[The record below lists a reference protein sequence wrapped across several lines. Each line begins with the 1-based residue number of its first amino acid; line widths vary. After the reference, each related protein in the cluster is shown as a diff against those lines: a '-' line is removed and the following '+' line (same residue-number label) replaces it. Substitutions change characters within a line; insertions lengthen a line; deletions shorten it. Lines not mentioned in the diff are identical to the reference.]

1 MALNPWQIVDWFKKK
16 EEDESFI
23 DVNQFNNKEQKHEE
37 EKTIAEEYP
46 DGYNKE
52 WHEHENKS
60 KEHGGPKGAEPT
72 RFGTWEF
79 KGREID
85 F

>member
-1 MALNPWQIVDWFKKK
+1 MALNPWQIVDWFKNK
-16 EEDESFI
+16 EQEEESFI
-23 DVNQFNNKEQKHEE
+23 DVDQFNNKGQKHEE

-46 DGYNKE
+46 DGYSKE
-52 WHEHENKS
+52 WHEHKQ